1 MQYLSYIVN
10 PFTLNMV
17 SGNAADA
24 AALIKRAGMSA
35 GTSAVDPVSALIAA
49 LAALAVGA
57 GIYIY
62 RHRRI
67 GS

>member
-1 MQYLSYIVN
+1 
-10 PFTLNMV
+10 MV

-24 AALIKRAGMSA
+24 AALIKRAAMSA
-35 GTSAVDPVSALIAA
+35 GTSAVDPVNALIAA

-57 GIYIY
+57 VIYIY

-67 GS
+67 KA

>member
-1 MQYLSYIVN
+1 
-10 PFTLNMV
+10 MV

-24 AALIKRAGMSA
+24 AALIKRAAMSA
-35 GTSAVDPVSALIAA
+35 GTSAVDPINALIAA
-49 LAALAVGA
+49 LAALAAGA

>member
-1 MQYLSYIVN
+1 
-10 PFTLNMV
+10 MV

-24 AALIKRAGMSA
+24 AALIKRAAMSA
-35 GTSAVDPVSALIAA
+35 GTSAVDPVNALIAA

>member
-10 PFTLNMV
+10 SFTLNMV

-24 AALIKRAGMSA
+24 AALIKRAAMSA
-35 GTSAVDPVSALIAA
+35 GTGAVDPVNALIAA
-49 LAALAVGA
+49 LAAGA

>member
-1 MQYLSYIVN
+1 MQYLSYIIN

-24 AALIKRAGMSA
+24 AALIKRAAMSA
-35 GTSAVDPVSALIAA
+35 GISAVDPVNALIATLAA
-49 LAALAVGA
+49 LAAGA

-62 RHRRI
+62 RHRRT

>member
-1 MQYLSYIVN
+1 
-10 PFTLNMV
+10 MV
-17 SGNAADA
+17 SGHAADA

>member
-17 SGNAADA
+17 SGNAAEA
-24 AALIKRAGMSA
+24 AALIKRAAMSA
-35 GTSAVDPVSALIAA
+35 GTSAVDPVNAVIASAVA
-49 LAALAVGA
+49 LAAGA
-57 GIYIY
+57 AIYLY

-67 GS
+67 RV